1 VNEQLKSDLVTLII
15 YGVISAIVFY
25 RYRLATRNPSFR
37 YLTFPP
43 RFWALVVDGLVLWP
57 ISFAID
63 LFLSLGLP
71 TWVIAML
78 ILTQSLCW
86 FGYTIVMHAR
96 WGQTVGKMVTK
107 TKVVDATSEGRI
119 SLSQAILRDLVPM
132 VLGLVGL
139 VWQLKVIVDG
149 KTDTFGFPI
158 GDVIWLE
165 AVTLLLTIGF
175 GAEIL
180 TMFTNDKRRA
190 LHDLVART
198 VVIRLNIKAN
208 DNEATS
214 TATSLQGAA

>member
-1 VNEQLKSDLVTLII
+1 
-15 YGVISAIVFY
+15 
-25 RYRLATRNPSFR
+25 
-37 YLTFPP
+37 
-43 RFWALVVDGLVLWP
+43 
-57 ISFAID
+57 
-63 LFLSLGLP
+63 
-71 TWVIAML
+71 
-78 ILTQSLCW
+78 
-86 FGYTIVMHAR
+86 
-96 WGQTVGKMVTK
+96 
-107 TKVVDATSEGRI
+107 
-119 SLSQAILRDLVPM
+119 
-132 VLGLVGL
+132 
-139 VWQLKVIVDG
+139 VIVDG